1 MFRFLRPP
9 SLALFLLC
17 SSSAWSGA
25 LPSRVLDAV
34 PLNLLDTAALERVRN
49 ALPERGPRDPV
60 RLAMT
65 VPMSLGLAQGS
76 WSQQGDIAMWRA
88 RVQSTGATLLVAGFD
103 RVNLPARAE
112 LRWSSLDGEVVQGPY
127 TAADVNDAGELWT
140 ALIPGDEALLELR
153 VPTAQREAVALHLDR
168 LGHGVH
174 ALDRSGVSAKSGSC
188 NIDVVC
194 SQGNNWRD
202 QIRSVVHVQIPVR
215 GGLFSGDSITLC
227 SGQLVN
233 NTTQN
238 GDPLLLT
245 ATHCGITAAN
255 ASSVMVYYN
264 FQTSSCGGTPN
275 GSFTQTQRAQSRLF
289 SHVRSDH
296 TLLRLNGAPN
306 PSFNAYLTGFNATAQ
321 LPQNGVAIHHPS
333 GDEKR
338 ISVYSSG
345 SAYQQVVLS
354 PGTATV
360 DAYRVRWAEGTTEGG
375 SSGGG
380 LWNQDRALVGV
391 LSAGNASCGN
401 INGDDFFGRLDLAWN
416 AGLDDFLDPSG
427 SGVLSVPGR
436 NASGGGGGGGSVP
449 IPPSAPGSPNSTV
462 SGSGGGGAFGYAG
475 LLMLFVAGGTRRRS
489 IPKRYLA
496 RATNG
501 KFPGFSMDST
511 ARSISRP
518 GQ

>member
-1 MFRFLRPP
+1 MRRFLQLA
-9 SLALFLLC
+9 SLALLLTPFC
-17 SSSAWSGA
+17 AWSQA
-25 LPSRVLDAV
+25 LSSRLLDAV
-34 PLNLLDTAALERVRN
+34 PLNLLDRSALERVRS

-60 RLAMT
+60 RLAVS
-65 VPMSLGLAQGS
+65 VPMSLGLEHGA
-76 WSQQGDIAMWRA
+76 WSTEGDTAVWRA
-88 RVQSTGATLLVAGFD
+88 RVQSVGATLLVAAFD
-103 RVNLPARAE
+103 RLALPEGAQ
-112 LRWSSLDGEVVQGPY
+112 LRWSSPDGEVVQGPY
-127 TAADVNDAGELWT
+127 SAADVNDSGGLWT
-140 ALIPGDEALLELR
+140 ALVPGDEALLELR
-153 VPTAQREAVALHLDR
+153 VPQAQRSNVELHLGG

-174 ALDRSGVSAKSGSC
+174 ALERGGVSAKSGSC

-194 SQGNNWRD
+194 PQGDNWRD

-215 GGLFSGDSITLC
+215 GGLFGGDSITLC
-227 SGQLVN
+227 SGQLIN
-233 NTTQN
+233 NTAQN

-255 ASSVMVYYN
+255 ASNVMVYYN

-289 SHVRSDH
+289 SHARSDH

-306 PSFNAYLTGFNATAQ
+306 AGFNAYFTGFNATPQ

-338 ISVYSSG
+338 ISVYNSG

-354 PGTATV
+354 PGTTVV

-391 LSAGNASCGN
+391 LSAGNASCFN

-416 AGLDDFLDPSG
+416 AGLDAHLDPNG
-427 SGVLSVPGR
+427 TGVRSVPGR
-436 NASGGGGGGGSVP
+436 NAGGSGSGGGSGGGVP

-462 SGSGGGGAFGYAG
+462 SDSGGGGALG
-475 LLMLFVAGGTRRRS
+475 LASLMLILAVGVFRNS
-489 IPKRYLA
+489 KR
-496 RATNG
+496 
-501 KFPGFSMDST
+501 
-511 ARSISRP
+511 
-518 GQ
+518 